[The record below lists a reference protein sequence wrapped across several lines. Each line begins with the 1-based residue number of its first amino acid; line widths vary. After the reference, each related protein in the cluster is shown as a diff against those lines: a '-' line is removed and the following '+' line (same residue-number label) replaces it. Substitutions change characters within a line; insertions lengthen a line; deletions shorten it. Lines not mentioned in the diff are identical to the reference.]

1 MRFKSL
7 LLFLLI
13 SIPCC
18 LTKPETRDFSENQ
31 KFQPIFT
38 KTNIQA
44 KKSELKSI
52 KRKPLWAK
60 NIDEWKKKH
69 GDHYKVTFISIAQN
83 DVEPI
88 LNQLVIPSKTQFENL
103 KDGCT
108 KFYELID
115 YFWFGERE
123 ATQLYGLC
131 IDKNYLHKHKHND
144 YD

>member
-31 KFQPIFT
+31 KFQPVFT

-52 KRKPLWAK
+52 KRKPK
-60 NIDEWKKKH
+60 N
-69 GDHYKVTFISIAQN
+69 
-83 DVEPI
+83 
-88 LNQLVIPSKTQFENL
+88 
-103 KDGCT
+103 C
-108 KFYELID
+108 
-115 YFWFGERE
+115 
-123 ATQLYGLC
+123 C
-131 IDKNYLHKHKHND
+131 
-144 YD
+144 